1 MAIGQKSEALECI
14 LADRASG
21 CEADKPMAISE
32 RRAVTVLLTEEHLRK
47 MIEDHFLKEN
57 EIGDRIK
64 VARIVH
70 KLLETRRESN

>member
-1 MAIGQKSEALECI
+1 
-14 LADRASG
+14 
-21 CEADKPMAISE
+21 MAISE

-70 KLLETRRESN
+70 KLLDTRRESN